1 MNTQVLPVNDKS
13 IALAAELL
21 QKGELVALPTET
33 VYGIAADARNGEAVK
48 KIFGAKGRPQDNPLI
63 VHIYGMEMLKGI
75 VSEVPDRAYKLAK
88 AFWPGPLTMVMP
100 RGGEVSDVTC
110 AGLDTVGV
118 RMPSHPVVQ
127 AVIKAS
133 GVAFAAPSA
142 NLSGKPSPTNAQDT
156 LVDMDG
162 RLPLILDGGESAV
175 GVESTVVAVTGEHPM
190 LLRPGCEVHSYEPTP
205 KDIIAIRNADVFVY
219 VGGESDAWVKT
230 VLEGVDNPNL
240 RVVTLMDCV
249 ELLDE
254 ETVEGMQTEKHDHEA
269 DGTEPDEH
277 VWTSPRNA
285 ARICQKLS
293 DTFAAADSAHAAA
306 YAQRC
311 GDYVEKLNQ
320 LDAEFQDVVAHA
332 ARKTMVFADRFPLR
346 YFAEAYGLDYYAAY
360 PGCADAA
367 EPSAATVAFLID
379 KVRAENIPVVFTIEL
394 SNGKLADTICEATG
408 AKKLEFA
415 TCHNATAQAFADG
428 ATYLQ
433 LMERNVQALREA
445 LN

>member
-1 MNTQVLPVNDKS
+1 MRKSLCVL
-13 IALAAELL
+13 LA
-21 QKGELVALPTET
+21 
-33 VYGIAADARNGEAVK
+33 
-48 KIFGAKGRPQDNPLI
+48 
-63 VHIYGMEMLKGI
+63 
-75 VSEVPDRAYKLAK
+75 
-88 AFWPGPLTMVMP
+88 MVMAMSAFSGCTVQQNP
-100 RGGEVSDVTC
+100 DADDGKLHVVTTIFAPYDFARQVGGDDVSVT
-110 AGLDTVGV
+110 
-118 RMPSHPVVQ
+118 
-127 AVIKAS
+127 
-133 GVAFAAPSA
+133 
-142 NLSGKPSPTNAQDT
+142 
-156 LVDMDG
+156 
-162 RLPLILDGGESAV
+162 
-175 GVESTVVAVTGEHPM
+175 M

-311 GDYVEKLNQ
+311 GDYVEKLEQ

-360 PGCADAA
+360 TGCADAA

-408 AKKLEFA
+408 TKKLEFA
-415 TCHNATAQAFADG
+415 TCHNVTAQAFADG

>member
-1 MNTQVLPVNDKS
+1 MRKSLCVL
-13 IALAAELL
+13 LAAVLAVSAFS
-21 QKGELVALPTET
+21 GCT
-33 VYGIAADARNGEAVK
+33 VQRNPASDDGKLHVVTTIFAPYDFARQVG
-48 KIFGAKGRPQDNPLI
+48 GDD
-63 VHIYGMEMLKGI
+63 
-75 VSEVPDRAYKLAK
+75 VS
-88 AFWPGPLTMVMP
+88 
-100 RGGEVSDVTC
+100 VT
-110 AGLDTVGV
+110 
-118 RMPSHPVVQ
+118 
-127 AVIKAS
+127 
-133 GVAFAAPSA
+133 
-142 NLSGKPSPTNAQDT
+142 
-156 LVDMDG
+156 
-162 RLPLILDGGESAV
+162 
-175 GVESTVVAVTGEHPM
+175 M

-205 KDIIAIRNADVFVY
+205 KDIIAIRNADVFIY

-230 VLEGVDNPNL
+230 VLEGVDNPSL

-254 ETVEGMQTEKHDHEA
+254 ETVEGMQTEKHDHDHAA
-269 DGTEPDEH
+269 DDAEPDEH

-285 ARICQKLS
+285 ARICRKLA
-293 DTFAAADSAHAAA
+293 DTFAAADSARAAA

-320 LDAEFQDVVAHA
+320 IDAEFRDVVEHA

-346 YFAEAYGLDYYAAY
+346 YFADAYGLDYYAAY

-379 KVRAENIPVVFTIEL
+379 KVRAEGIPVVFTIEL

-415 TCHNATAQAFADG
+415 TCHNVTAQAFADG

>member
-1 MNTQVLPVNDKS
+1 MRKLLCVLLAMVLTVSAFSGCTVQRNPASDDGKLHVVTTIFAPYDFARQVGGD
-13 IALAAELL
+13 
-21 QKGELVALPTET
+21 
-33 VYGIAADARNGEAVK
+33 D
-48 KIFGAKGRPQDNPLI
+48 
-63 VHIYGMEMLKGI
+63 
-75 VSEVPDRAYKLAK
+75 VS
-88 AFWPGPLTMVMP
+88 
-100 RGGEVSDVTC
+100 VT
-110 AGLDTVGV
+110 
-118 RMPSHPVVQ
+118 
-127 AVIKAS
+127 
-133 GVAFAAPSA
+133 
-142 NLSGKPSPTNAQDT
+142 
-156 LVDMDG
+156 
-162 RLPLILDGGESAV
+162 
-175 GVESTVVAVTGEHPM
+175 M
-190 LLRPGCEVHSYEPTP
+190 LLRPGCEVHAYEPTP
-205 KDIIAIRNADVFVY
+205 KDIIAIRNADVFIY

-230 VLEGVDNPNL
+230 VLDGVDNPNL

-254 ETVEGMQTEKHDHEA
+254 ETVEGMQTEKHDHDHAA
-269 DGTEPDEH
+269 DDAEPDEH

-285 ARICQKLS
+285 ARICQKLA

-320 LDAEFQDVVAHA
+320 LDAEFQDVVEHA
-332 ARKTMVFADRFPLR
+332 ARKTVVFADRFPLR
-346 YFAEAYGLDYYAAY
+346 YFADAYGLDYYAAY

-379 KVRAENIPVVFTIEL
+379 KVRAEGIPVVFTIEL
-394 SNGKLADTICEATG
+394 SNGKLADTICEATD

-415 TCHNATAQAFADG
+415 TCHNVTAQAFANG